1 MNRWSPSLNNL
12 LWKYSRLGLG
22 NTISPASCWSNGVT
36 RSLAAL
42 HWLFQ
47 TILVWGW
54 WVLVTSVLGVVA
66 SPGLDKPDW
75 LGSSQMLEEIL
86 GTKGTTKHCL
96 QGLLE
101 HDCPHPNLFWAP
113 SHGEGRRSW
122 KEKPHFQQ
130 NLNLPPVFQ
139 RVTRCTFCNCTHSL
153 KGSINT
159 TCHGCLH
166 KETMGCC
173 SPGRVWKG
181 QPSRGKKILCRCDIT
196 SYIISWPNLRS
207 WISSNQ
213 N

>member
-1 MNRWSPSLNNL
+1 MNRWSPSLKAL
-12 LWKYSRLGLG
+12 LWKYSGPGLG
-22 NTISPASCWSNGVT
+22 NSPSQASCWWNGVT
-36 RSLAAL
+36 RLLTAL
-42 HWLFQ
+42 HWLFW
-47 TILVWGW
+47 TVLVWGRH
-54 WVLVTSVLGVVA
+54 VVTSVLGVVA

-96 QGLLE
+96 QGLPE
-101 HDCPHPNLFWAP
+101 HDCPHSDLLWAP
-113 SHGEGRRSW
+113 RHGESRRSW
-122 KEKPHFQQ
+122 KEKLHFQQ
-130 NLNLPPVFQ
+130 NLNLPLVFQ
-139 RVTRCTFCNCTHSL
+139 RVMRCTYCNCTQSL

-159 TCHGCLH
+159 RCHGCLH

-181 QPSRGKKILCRCDIT
+181 QPSRGKKILYRCDIT
-196 SYIISWPNLRS
+196 SYIISWPNLHS